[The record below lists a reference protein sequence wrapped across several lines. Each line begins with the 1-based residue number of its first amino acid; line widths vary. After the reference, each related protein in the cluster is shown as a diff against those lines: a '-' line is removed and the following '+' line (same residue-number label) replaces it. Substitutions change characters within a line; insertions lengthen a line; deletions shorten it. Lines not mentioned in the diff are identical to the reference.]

1 MRRFAIIA
9 VLLTAVCSCAPRPSL
24 VEPWTA
30 LKELPL
36 PLPAGQAA
44 TDASIA
50 VDGRGTVAISWV
62 TRDSMGADAWVAVSA
77 DSGEHWSKPQRLND
91 RAGKVSSYA
100 ESRPV
105 LAWGEGGNLLAAWAA
120 ARDTGGYADDI
131 AVRASRD
138 GGTSFGAVTLVNSD
152 HTDPSSTYHGF
163 MAITASA
170 GGGAMLA
177 WIDGRA
183 SAVSGE
189 EPARAEI
196 YAARSSDGGASWGPD
211 TSIARE
217 VCPCCRIALATYKR
231 GDGDDEV
238 ALVYRGA
245 AGDMRDPRLAISHDG
260 GRTIALDTLVSADRW
275 KLPGCPSVGP
285 VVSFG
290 PNGSYVAWFTGESPE
305 DDSLPGRPAPGVYLN
320 AWQPSVGPLNA
331 RIAVNDSVREATHP
345 LLANMG
351 PATLIG
357 VLARAASGPDRHV
370 LAVRT
375 LESNGSRTPWLY
387 LGSQVRSAAL
397 ATHGSS
403 RAYALWT
410 EGERDAP
417 RLRLMRLGRPE

>member
-1 MRRFAIIA
+1 MRRIA
-9 VLLTAVCSCAPRPSL
+9 VAVLFTAVCSCTPRPSL
-24 VEPWTA
+24 VEPWTN

-36 PLPAGQAA
+36 PFPAEQGAA
-44 TDASIA
+44 DASIA
-50 VDGRGTVAISWV
+50 VGARGTVAMSWV
-62 TRDSMGADAWVAVSA
+62 TRDSLGADAWVAVSA

-105 LAWGEGGNLLAAWAA
+105 LAWGEGGDLVAAWAA
-120 ARDTGGYADDI
+120 ARDSGRTADDI

-138 GGTSFGAVTLVNSD
+138 GGASFGAVTLVNRD
-152 HTDPSSTYHGF
+152 HTDPRSTYHAF
-163 MAITASA
+163 MALTTSS

-183 SAVSGE
+183 SAGSAE

-217 VCPCCRIALATYKR
+217 VCPCCRIALASYPR
-231 GDGDDEV
+231 GDGNDDV

-245 AGDMRDPRLAISHDG
+245 AGDLRDPRLAISHDG

-305 DDSLPGRPAPGVYLN
+305 DDSLQGRPAPGVYLN
-320 AWQPSVGPLNA
+320 AWQPRVGPLNA
-331 RIAVNDSVREATHP
+331 KLALDDSVRDASHP
-345 LLANMG
+345 LLANLG

-357 VLARAASGPDRHV
+357 VLARATSGPDRHV
-370 LAVRT
+370 LAIRT
-375 LESNGSRTPWLY
+375 LESNGSRTPWMY
-387 LGSQVRSAAL
+387 LGSHVRSAAL
-397 ATHGSS
+397 ATQGSS

-410 EGERDAP
+410 EGEKDAP
-417 RLRLMRLGRPE
+417 RLRLMRLGRTE